1 VSTDLADLGW
11 PDLAGRAPDLLL
23 LVPVGATE
31 QHGPHL
37 PLSTDTE
44 IATAIADE
52 LARRRPGTIV
62 APAVAYGSSGEHA
75 GFAGTISIGS
85 EATETLLIELVRSA
99 SISFQRIVLICTHGG
114 NAETV
119 ARVVMHAT
127 EEGHDLLAWS
137 PRWHADAHA
146 GRTETSLMLAIR
158 PQAVRL
164 ERARAGNTAPLE
176 ELLPALRAH
185 GVAAVSDNGVLG
197 DPAGA
202 SAAEGTA
209 MFADLLADL
218 NGYLESWP
226 DGRP

>member
-1 VSTDLADLGW
+1 VSADLADLGW
-11 PDLAGRAPDLLL
+11 PDLAGRAQDLLL
-23 LVPVGATE
+23 LIPVGATE

-37 PLSTDTE
+37 PLSTDTD
-44 IATAIADE
+44 IATAIADG
-52 LARRRPGTIV
+52 LARRRPGTLV

-85 EATETLLIELVRSA
+85 EATEAVLIELVRSA
-99 SISFQRIVLICTHGG
+99 SISFQRVVLLCTHGG

-119 ARVVMHAT
+119 ARVVIRAT
-127 EEGHDLLAWS
+127 EEGRDLLAWA

-158 PQAVRL
+158 PQSVRL

-176 ELLPALRAH
+176 ELLPVLRVH
-185 GVAAVSDNGVLG
+185 GVAEVSENGVLG

-202 SAAEGTA
+202 SAQEGQE
-209 MFADLLADL
+209 LLAAAVSQL
-218 NGYLESWP
+218 QEAIELWAMV
-226 DGRP
+226 